1 MKKIVIPVVV
11 FLTLILILT
20 GAYIVK
26 EDEYACIKRFG
37 KVIDIKDSA
46 GLYFKVP
53 FLDSKFELPKK
64 KILYDLQPSNVLT
77 EDKKAMVVDNY
88 VVWKISD
95 PLEFYKSVGLVSEA
109 EKRIDA
115 AVYNAVKNTMG
126 TLKQNSIINEKLSAR
141 GEFNATVK
149 EEVANQIKHYG
160 IDIIDVKIKKLDLP
174 IENEESVYKRMISE
188 REKIAEQ
195 FIAEGEYEAQKIK
208 NEVDKE
214 VAILISQAK
223 AKEQELLGEGEA
235 EYMKI
240 LADAYSGE
248 KMEFYEFIRS
258 LEAMKTSLKGEKTL
272 VLPLDSPIT
281 KYLISDK

>member
-1 MKKIVIPVVV
+1 MKKIVIPIVV
-11 FLTLILILT
+11 FFTLVVILT
-20 GAYIVK
+20 SAYIVK

-37 KVIDIKDSA
+37 KVVDIKDSA

-53 FLDSKFELPKK
+53 FLDSKFEFPKK
-64 KILYDLQPSNVLT
+64 KILYDLQASNVLT

-88 VVWKISD
+88 VVWEISD
-95 PLEFYKSVGLVSEA
+95 PLEFYKSVGLISEA

-126 TLKQNSIINEKLSAR
+126 TLKQTNIINEKLSQR
-141 GEFNATVK
+141 GELNETVT

-160 IDIIDVKIKKLDLP
+160 INIIDVKIKKLDLP
-174 IENEESVYKRMISE
+174 VENEESVYKRMVSE

-195 FIAEGEYEAQKIK
+195 YIAEGEYEAQKIK
-208 NEVDKE
+208 NDVDKE

-240 LADAYSGE
+240 IADAYSGD

-272 VLPLDSPIT
+272 VLPIDSPIT

>member
-1 MKKIVIPVVV
+1 MKKIIISIVGFIA
-11 FLTLILILT
+11 LIAILMS
-20 GAYIVK
+20 AYIVK
-26 EDEYACIKRFG
+26 EDEYACVKRFG
-37 KVIDIKDSA
+37 KVVDIKDSA

-53 FLDSKFELPKK
+53 FLDNKFVLPKK
-64 KILYDLQPSNVLT
+64 KILYNLQPSNVLT

-88 VVWKISD
+88 VIWEIND
-95 PLEFYKSVGLVSEA
+95 PLEFYKSVSLISEA

-126 TLKQNSIINEKLSAR
+126 TLKQTSIINEKLSTR
-141 GEFNATVK
+141 GEFNEAVT
-149 EEVANQIKHYG
+149 EEVANQIRHYG
-160 IDIIDVKIKKLDLP
+160 IDVKDVKIKRLDLP
-174 IENEESVYKRMISE
+174 VENEEAVYKRMISE

-195 FIAEGEYEAQKIK
+195 YLAEGDYEAQKIK

-235 EYMKI
+235 EHMRI

-258 LEAMKTSLKGEKTL
+258 LEAMKASLKGDKTL
-272 VLPLDSPIT
+272 VLPLDSPLT
-281 KYLISDK
+281 KYLVTDK

>member
-1 MKKIVIPVVV
+1 MKKIVIPIVV
-11 FLTLILILT
+11 FFTLVVILT
-20 GAYIVK
+20 SAYIVK

-37 KVIDIKDSA
+37 KVVDIKDSA

-53 FLDSKFELPKK
+53 FLDSKFEFPKK
-64 KILYDLQPSNVLT
+64 KILYDLQASNVLT

-88 VVWKISD
+88 VVWEISD
-95 PLEFYKSVGLVSEA
+95 PLEFYKSVGLISEA

-126 TLKQNSIINEKLSAR
+126 TLKQTNIINEKLSQR
-141 GEFNATVK
+141 GELNEAVT

-160 IDIIDVKIKKLDLP
+160 INIIDVKIKKLDLP
-174 IENEESVYKRMISE
+174 VENEESVYKRMVSE

-195 FIAEGEYEAQKIK
+195 YIAEGEYEAQKIK
-208 NEVDKE
+208 NDVDKE

-240 LADAYSGE
+240 IADAYSGD

-272 VLPLDSPIT
+272 VLPIDSPIT

>member
-1 MKKIVIPVVV
+1 MKKLVIPVVV
-11 FLTLILILT
+11 FFALLAILMS
-20 GAYIVK
+20 AYIVK
-26 EDEYACIKRFG
+26 EDEFACVKRFG
-37 KVIDIKDSA
+37 KVVDIKDSA
-46 GLYFKVP
+46 GLYFKIP
-53 FLDSKFELPKK
+53 FLDSKFVLPKK
-64 KILYDLQPSNVLT
+64 KILYNLQPSNVLT

-88 VVWKISD
+88 VLWEISN

-115 AVYNAVKNTMG
+115 AVYNAVKNTLG
-126 TLKQNSIINEKLSAR
+126 TLKQTNIINEKLSAR
-141 GEFNATVK
+141 GEFNEAVT

-160 IDIIDVKIKKLDLP
+160 IDIIDVKIKRLDLP
-174 IENEESVYKRMISE
+174 VENEESVYKRMISE

-195 FIAEGEYEAQKIK
+195 YIAEGDYEAQKIK

-240 LADAYSGE
+240 LANAYSGD
-248 KMEFYEFIRS
+248 KLEFYEFIRS
-258 LEAMKTSLKGEKTL
+258 LEALKTSLKGDKTL
-272 VLPLDSPIT
+272 VLPIDSPLT
-281 KYLISDK
+281 KYLVNDK